1 MEYGKLGKHGKMNFE
16 ILKLGKV
23 NFEILKHFALF
34 NFMKYL
40 GHNFEFQNSVS
51 TGVTIYV
58 YPSGAS
64 DLFDDFGTFFNQY
77 SNKTDQNLLFES
89 TRAMPQAAV
98 RLDPVS
104 IKDHK

>member
-1 MEYGKLGKHGKMNFE
+1 
-16 ILKLGKV
+16 
-23 NFEILKHFALF
+23 
-34 NFMKYL
+34 MKYL

-51 TGVTIYV
+51 TGVTKYV
-58 YPSGAS
+58 YPSRAS